1 MKRKTILITLA
12 FMAIMLGLSSC
23 NKRQRIDL
31 SKDSLVFSPM
41 GGMDM
46 ISLSADCD
54 WTIKQNDDVNWY
66 SLSQTS
72 GSHDAILI
80 IQVEEY
86 KSYNDRNSSFTIVS
100 ANGKIEKTVTI
111 TQTRYNIDNLTGRI
125 WFLRFYERW
134 NTDFYDQYIPDSYR
148 AFTYYTNTDDHNWYL
163 YFTNDSIGYQI
174 HTKAGDTVYY
184 AYDYIYYP
192 DGDSLYINYE
202 TLSDT
207 VEDYHCHIY
216 QLDNEMF
223 VFSNEYKWHQ
233 FEKLTNYNLSDTK
246 IRLNPHPNPKQIRI
260 KPRGPMIQ
268 IEP

>member
-1 MKRKTILITLA
+1 MA
-12 FMAIMLGLSSC
+12 VMAIVLGLSSC
-23 NKRQRIDL
+23 QKHQRLEL
-31 SKDSLVFSPM
+31 SNQNLVFSPM

-46 ISLSADCD
+46 ISISSDCD
-54 WTIKQNDDVNWY
+54 WTIVLNDDANWY

-72 GSHDAILI
+72 GVNDAILVV
-80 IQVEEY
+80 QVEEQQKPY
-86 KSYNDRNSSFTIVS
+86 DRNASFTIS
-100 ANGKIEKTVTI
+100 TNNGKKEKTVTI
-111 TQTRYNIDNLTGRI
+111 TQTRYDIDNLTGRV

-148 AFTYYTNTDDHNWYL
+148 SRTYYTNNEFDNWFL

-174 HTKAGDTVYY
+174 HTKEGDTVYY

-192 DGDSLYINYE
+192 EGDSLYINYE
-202 TLSDT
+202 TVTDT

-216 QLDNEMF
+216 QLDNELF
-223 VFSNEYKWHQ
+223 VFSNEYRRHH
-233 FEKLTNYNLSDTK
+233 FEKLTNYNMSDTK
-246 IRLNPHPNPKQIRI
+246 IRLNPHPDPKQIRI